1 MVSFVR
7 IFWDNVFVQL
17 LPRDFFSNFFFVE
30 TERFIITTLREKR
43 HPELTCTE
51 AAEKLAKEYE
61 K

>member
-1 MVSFVR
+1 VKE
-7 IFWDNVFVQL
+7 
-17 LPRDFFSNFFFVE
+17 RDSGGWIVLIAGFFHFFLCE